1 MERPQAVRSC
11 ADCTACAVR
20 SGGFAAGLDDTDLE
34 RLDRAKVAHSYRR
47 GQPLFYEGNPSTA
60 VFCIRSALVKV
71 VKTAPHGRRHVLSLA
86 GPGDLLGLEACVSGN
101 PFGYGADIL
110 ADGLVCQIERPEMTY
125 LVESYPAFQRA
136 ALHHLAS
143 DLRATQGERA
153 QLAGGDVRERTAHV
167 ILHLAT
173 RFGEPQDG
181 RLHLMLDLSRE
192 DLADMIGV
200 AVETAIR
207 QLSDLR
213 RRGIVTTRGRSIVVE
228 DTDRLARLARASST
242 DGR

>member
-20 SGGFAAGLDDTDLE
+20 SGGFAAGLDVVDLQ

-60 VFCIRSALVKV
+60 VYCIRSALVKV
-71 VKTAPHGRRHVLSLA
+71 VKTAPHGRRHVLALA
-86 GPGDLLGLEACVSGN
+86 GPGDLLGLEACVSGA
-101 PFGYGADIL
+101 PYGNGAEIL
-110 ADGLVCQIERPEMTY
+110 ADGLVCQIERSDIAH
-125 LVESYPAFQRA
+125 LVETYPAFQKA
-136 ALHHLAS
+136 AVQHLAEVIR
-143 DLRATQGERA
+143 DAQGERA

-181 RLHLMLDLSRE
+181 RVHLMLDLSRE

-200 AVETAIR
+200 AAETVIR

-213 RRGIVTTRGRSIVVE
+213 RRGIVTTSGRAIVVE
-228 DTDRLARLARASST
+228 DTERLARLARASNT
-242 DGR
+242 NGR